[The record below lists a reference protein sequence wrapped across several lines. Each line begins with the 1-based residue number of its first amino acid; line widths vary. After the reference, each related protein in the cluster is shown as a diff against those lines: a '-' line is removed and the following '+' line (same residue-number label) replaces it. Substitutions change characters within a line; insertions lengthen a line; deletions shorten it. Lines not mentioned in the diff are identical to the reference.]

1 MSVKKDTKK
10 VTITPDIDT
19 YIQICNIAIN
29 EGRSVNRQI
38 LIILKS
44 FLDEKNKSWLSSYQ
58 SKIGDNNAKSILT
71 SVLQQNC
78 IKTIALVHNPCI
90 SMITTVLQMMM
101 MIEIFISEKS
111 VFD

>member
-44 FLDEKNKSWLSSYQ
+44 FLDEKNKS
-58 SKIGDNNAKSILT
+58 
-71 SVLQQNC
+71 
-78 IKTIALVHNPCI
+78 
-90 SMITTVLQMMM
+90 
-101 MIEIFISEKS
+101 
-111 VFD
+111 